1 MPSNN
6 NLDTWFLIAV
16 FFFVGSRK
24 ACGDGELI
32 VADFE
37 GGTYLGWTISGTA
50 FGSEPATGTLPNQ
63 MQVSGYVGSRLV
75 NTFVNGDSSVGEA
88 ISQSFVIEAPC
99 IAFLIGGGSDANLV
113 GKGTDRTPCSCDC
126 RCDATPRRINN
137 CQQINEWQIGLRMA
151 TALCGV
157 PLPINPYC

>member
-37 GGTYLGWTISGTA
+37 GGTYLGWTICRDS
-50 FGSEPATGTLPNQ
+50 FR
-63 MQVSGYVGSRLV
+63 VGACDG
-75 NTFVNGDSSVGEA
+75 NPTK
-88 ISQSFVIEAPC
+88 
-99 IAFLIGGGSDANLV
+99 SDASL
-113 GKGTDRTPCSCDC
+113 
-126 RCDATPRRINN
+126 
-137 CQQINEWQIGLRMA
+137 GL
-151 TALCGV
+151 CW
-157 PLPINPYC
+157 